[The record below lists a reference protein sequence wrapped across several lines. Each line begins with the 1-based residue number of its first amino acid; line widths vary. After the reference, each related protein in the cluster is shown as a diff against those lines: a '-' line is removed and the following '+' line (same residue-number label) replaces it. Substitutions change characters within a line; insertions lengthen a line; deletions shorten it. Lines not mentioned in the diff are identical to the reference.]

1 MFRILKLDGTEVGIT
16 ERVNYIKYHERNQCY
31 VSTTS
36 ETAQGVAFNCVPY
49 QLQGKPELKNAVDTV
64 RLVTFDGGVELN
76 KLIQENKRLQTI
88 IAETD
93 EAIIQIYEMVDKEN
107 G

>member
-16 ERVNYIKYHERNQCY
+16 ESINYIKYHERNCCY
-31 VSTTS
+31 VSAKPAEAT
-36 ETAQGVAFNCVPY
+36 GVAFNSKAY
-49 QLQGKPELKNAVDTV
+49 QLKGKPELKNAKDTV
-64 RLVTFDGGVELN
+64 RIVTFDGGKELN
-76 KLIQENKRLQTI
+76 KLIEENKKLQAI

-93 EAIIQIYEMVDKEN
+93 EAIIQIYEMVDKVD